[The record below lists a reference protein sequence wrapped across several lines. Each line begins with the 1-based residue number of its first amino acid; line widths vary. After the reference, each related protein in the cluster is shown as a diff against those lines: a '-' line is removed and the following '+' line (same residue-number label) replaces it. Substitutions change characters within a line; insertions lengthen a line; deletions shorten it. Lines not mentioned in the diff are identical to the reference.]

1 MTIGGVERPRNRGSS
16 LGEGKPYF
24 ISPKILLLRRDYP
37 AAYPMDPDG
46 STPEYADYSHISRVD
61 VKSKWLYNPPST
73 CLHALHRDKQ
83 SRHLYLQKD
92 ATEFSRL
99 SGVLG
104 GGGGGTRTIGKK
116 KDVRKHILY

>member
-1 MTIGGVERPRNRGSS
+1 
-16 LGEGKPYF
+16 
-24 ISPKILLLRRDYP
+24 
-37 AAYPMDPDG
+37 MDPDG

-104 GGGGGTRTIGKK
+104 GGGGGYTDNWKK
-116 KDVRKHILY
+116 EGCSKTYTLLSHEQKIRL